1 MLASLLELFFD
12 FLDSSLWSYVEY
24 GILLLIILALVI
36 AYFLIYLFRTL
47 NIRKRGA
54 YYETEKAIVPLIN
67 TCILKPY
74 LNGIPAEEIVIP
86 EKEIKKF
93 IGDSKFRR
101 RALIKILV
109 NYITLYN
116 GKLGSVF
123 FRIYNELELYE
134 DLKMKL
140 QGRNVK
146 HTILAIDEVDF
157 FKVKNEE
164 IMRIVKSFQNHDS
177 EILRESSNY
186 YMLQVTDGKLNRF
199 LMNLNHPLSEWERLQ
214 YYKLITRKNHR
225 IIPQFY
231 THITPGTH
239 PSKILL
245 CIDLCIYYYQV
256 EVVDI
261 IFQLLTTDDSAFNLK
276 LLNALGRFYTPEQA
290 AKLKDRYDD
299 FSYAA
304 AKVEILKALGR
315 VGTVNDLE
323 FLFAKFKSEEDGWVK
338 KHAAISAFKISSSL
352 SKKNIGANPTEVE
365 TTIINHVTNTLLK
378 Y

>member
-1 MLASLLELFFD
+1 MLASLLEISSE
-12 FLDSSLWSYVEY
+12 FLNSSLWNYLEY
-24 GILLLIILALVI
+24 GILLVIILSLVV

-54 YYETEKAIVPLIN
+54 YYETEKVIVPLIN

-74 LNGIPAEEIVIP
+74 LKGVPADEIIIP
-86 EKEIKKF
+86 EKQIKAF
-93 IGDSKFRR
+93 IGTSSFRR

-109 NYITLYN
+109 NYITLYSGN
-116 GKLGSVF
+116 LGSVF

-140 QGRNVK
+140 QGRNIK
-146 HTILAIDEVDF
+146 QTILAIDELDF
-157 FKVKNEE
+157 FKVKDEE
-164 IMRIVKSFQNHDS
+164 IMKLVKSFESHES

-225 IIPQFY
+225 IVPQFY
-231 THITPGTH
+231 RHITSGTH
-239 PSKILL
+239 PTKILL

-256 EVVDI
+256 EVIDS
-261 IFQLLTTDDSAFNLK
+261 IFELLTTDDSAFNLK

-299 FSYAA
+299 FKYAA
-304 AKVEILKALGR
+304 CKVEILKALGR

-352 SKKNIGANPTEVE
+352 SKKNIGTNPTAVE
-365 TTIINHVTNTLLK
+365 NTIINHVTNTLLK

>member
-140 QGRNVK
+140 QGRN
-146 HTILAIDEVDF
+146 
-157 FKVKNEE
+157 
-164 IMRIVKSFQNHDS
+164 S
-177 EILRESSNY
+177 
-186 YMLQVTDGKLNRF
+186 
-199 LMNLNHPLSEWERLQ
+199 
-214 YYKLITRKNHR
+214 
-225 IIPQFY
+225 
-231 THITPGTH
+231 
-239 PSKILL
+239 
-245 CIDLCIYYYQV
+245 
-256 EVVDI
+256 
-261 IFQLLTTDDSAFNLK
+261 
-276 LLNALGRFYTPEQA
+276 
-290 AKLKDRYDD
+290 
-299 FSYAA
+299 
-304 AKVEILKALGR
+304 VEIR
-315 VGTVNDLE
+315 
-323 FLFAKFKSEEDGWVK
+323 F
-338 KHAAISAFKISSSL
+338 
-352 SKKNIGANPTEVE
+352 
-365 TTIINHVTNTLLK
+365 
-378 Y
+378 